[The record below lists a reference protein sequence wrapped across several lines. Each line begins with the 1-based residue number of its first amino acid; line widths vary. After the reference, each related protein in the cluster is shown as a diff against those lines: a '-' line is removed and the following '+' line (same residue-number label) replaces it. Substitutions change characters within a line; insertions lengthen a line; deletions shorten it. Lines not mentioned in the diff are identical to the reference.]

1 MIVFFGLMIFLE
13 LLIINKWG
21 MNQNTTFNI
30 DQRGIEENVEIKTG
44 MLYSSI
50 GYSEDSNTLSEG
62 FHSKHYK
69 NNDELIF

>member
-1 MIVFFGLMIFLE
+1 MIPGKSTKIADSA
-13 LLIINKWG
+13 IIAPNDVVVG
-21 MNQNTTFNI
+21 ENSI
-30 DQRGIEENVEIKTG
+30 IEENVEIKAG